1 MMLLNLNGLLYRTD
15 ELRDITNYIKPAT
28 LDTAESKQDC
38 SITNMK

>member
-1 MMLLNLNGLLYRTD
+1 MMFLNVNGLLSRTD
-15 ELRDITNYIKPAT
+15 ELRDTTNDLKPAT